1 MKIAEV
7 KRIATAY
14 SFDQIE
20 KAVTAFEVERQN
32 ELEVTGENDG
42 EKMSHLLAA
51 SFVRKQ
57 IDKGLDL
64 NTAIREYS
72 KRVRAIL
79 S

>member
-7 KRIATAY
+7 KRLATTYTHA
-14 SFDQIE
+14 QIE
-20 KAVTAFEVERQN
+20 DAVSAFEIERRN
-32 ELEVTGENDG
+32 PLEVTGENDG

-57 IDKGLDL
+57 MDKGLDL
-64 NTAIREYS
+64 NLAVREYS

>member
-7 KRIATAY
+7 KRLATSY
-14 SFDQIE
+14 TVEQIE
-20 KAVTAFEVERQN
+20 AAVTAFETERKNDLQ
-32 ELEVTGENDG
+32 VDGENDG

-51 SFVRKQ
+51 SFVRRQ

-64 NTAIREYS
+64 NSAVREYS
-72 KRVRAIL
+72 KRVRSIL

>member
-7 KRIATAY
+7 KRLAT
-14 SFDQIE
+14 SFSHEQIE
-20 KAVTAFEVERQN
+20 QAVSAFEVERQN
-32 ELEVTGENDG
+32 ILEVSGENDG

-57 IDKGLDL
+57 IDKGLDI
-64 NTAIREYS
+64 NSAVREYS

>member
-7 KRIATAY
+7 KRLATSFAY
-14 SFDQIE
+14 EQIE
-20 KAVTAFEVERQN
+20 EAVSAFEVERKN
-32 ELEVTGENDG
+32 TLEVAGENDG

-57 IDKGLDL
+57 MDKGLDL
-64 NTAIREYS
+64 NSAVREYS